1 MSDHSREVI
10 PTSCLVP
17 VPWETRNLER
27 ASYAL
32 TPFFIEQPNEKMLLE
47 ELTSARQQGALFVQ
61 GRFPQNEIG
70 LMQLLQRHGF
80 YWVESTLCPFSN
92 LNKNTLLQAFRAD
105 AFQFLPRSC
114 NSQELSVFRVP
125 KTDTSLKEAVLKLAY
140 ATFSNDRF
148 HHDPHCSEHVAN
160 QRFVF
165 WISDLWEDS
174 DVIFHV
180 LTQKEVPIGF
190 VVSKGSDLIM
200 GGFAHGAGRGLANYL
215 FLAALDDLSRS
226 GISYVQTLVSTHNI
240 ASLNMHARLG
250 FLFRAPAMTM
260 HFWSD

>member
-1 MSDHSREVI
+1 
-10 PTSCLVP
+10 

-47 ELTSARQQGALFVQ
+47 ELTRARQQGALFVQ

-92 LNKNTLLQAFRAD
+92 LNKNTSLQAFRAD
-105 AFQFLPRSC
+105 ASQFLPRFYH
-114 NSQELSVFRVP
+114 SQELSFFRVS
-125 KTDTSLKEAVLKLAY
+125 KTDAPLQEAVRKLAY
-140 ATFSNDRF
+140 ASFSNDRF
-148 HHDPHCSEHVAN
+148 HHDPYCSEDMAN
-160 QRFVF
+160 QRFAF
-165 WISDLWEDS
+165 WISDLWADNDTIS
-174 DVIFHV
+174 HV
-180 LTQKEVPIGF
+180 LARKEVPIGF
-190 VVSKGSDLIM
+190 VVSKDSDLIL
-200 GGFAHGAGRGLANYL
+200 GGFAHGAGRGLGNYL

-240 ASLNMHARLG
+240 ASLNWHARLG
-250 FLFRAPAMTM
+250 FQFRAPAVTM
-260 HFWSD
+260 HFWGD